1 MTVLDK
7 YSKEELVHIV
17 DMFRID
23 MKMEDL
29 RKSKKDILKVM
40 KDKKVDKKH
49 GDKLPSK
56 TAVKEMV
63 KKDKKNP
70 KSSLSKLQKAGTAKG
85 QKKITDLLPK
95 KKKPESKNDKGG
107 AKPPEKKA
115 TSKPLK
121 FEKTKEDAKKKA
133 RSEATSV
140 RRGLTERFS
149 AQAKNRTKVLDKK
162 KKENKVE
169 KEEQETDAELAP
181 LKGKKL
187 QDKIEEIVDLTSNDD
202 ERARIYFKFGTPAIF
217 KSSKFMDFIETYIDD
232 SNLNE
237 DNLKFTKKEKVEKVR
252 SEFRKNWESDNPNR
266 DFNKMMNNKP
276 VPKKAGG
283 DKPKDYRELKNMAIE
298 TIRAEN
304 NDQKNIK
311 SMMSDLKFDLPDEIE
326 KKYPSMSKPEIRKL
340 YDDNKDKL
348 EQDLLKRFP
357 SSKNPQ
363 GAKKKRRSFKPLEKR
378 VYTVDR

>member
-23 MKMEDL
+23 MKVEDL

-70 KSSLSKLQKAGTAKG
+70 KSSLSKLQKAGTVKG

-95 KKKPESKNDKGG
+95 KKKAESKNDKGG

-115 TSKPLK
+115 ASKPLK
-121 FEKTKEDAKKKA
+121 FEKIKEDPKKKA

-149 AQAKNRTKVLDKK
+149 AQAKNRTRILDKK

-187 QDKIEEIVDLTSNDD
+187 QDKIEEIEDLISNDD

-217 KSSKFMDFIETYIDD
+217 KSSRFMDFIETYIED

-237 DNLKFTKKEKVEKVR
+237 DNLKLTKKEKVEKVR

-266 DFNKMMNNKP
+266 DFNKMM
-276 VPKKAGG
+276 
-283 DKPKDYRELKNMAIE
+283 
-298 TIRAEN
+298 
-304 NDQKNIK
+304 
-311 SMMSDLKFDLPDEIE
+311 
-326 KKYPSMSKPEIRKL
+326 
-340 YDDNKDKL
+340 
-348 EQDLLKRFP
+348 KR
-357 SSKNPQ
+357 S
-363 GAKKKRRSFKPLEKR
+363 
-378 VYTVDR
+378 